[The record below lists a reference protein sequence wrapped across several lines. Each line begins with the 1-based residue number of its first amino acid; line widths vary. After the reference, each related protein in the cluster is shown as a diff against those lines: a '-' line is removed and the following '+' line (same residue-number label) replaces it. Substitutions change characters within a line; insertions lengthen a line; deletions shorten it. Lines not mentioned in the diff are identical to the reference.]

1 MQLFS
6 EKCLATLE
14 NVSNVRR
21 SMRRALSEVRMNDE
35 LVDDLQLIV
44 SEIAVNTIEHSAEK
58 PGELEFRVRIRGAE
72 IGLEIIDD
80 GSPFE
85 NFDDKFG
92 VFAPELQEVKGLN
105 TALTASGRGI
115 ELVRDF
121 ADDIVYQPG
130 PPNHFIAWRRLSK
143 RQPTVLIVEDESVLA
158 ETYALGLYPTYRTI
172 IVDTIEGALATLE
185 HTNVDI
191 VVADYHLADG
201 TGRIL
206 AETMETNPDSLPVPV
221 IMITGDSNAALH
233 REMLEIGVEVS
244 LQKPVSKQKLED
256 HIKLSLRRAE
266 RRRTSHFRHFGA
278 AAAKLLTLKVP
289 ERVGRFSLG
298 HHTNVAD
305 LGSGDAM
312 LHLTS
317 TDRDRVVLMDVMGHG
332 LGAHSAAIALA
343 AIARAIHSQRRD
355 VAPNLFLTELS
366 NALFADLTFGQLI
379 STMLVVDLK
388 ESGEIEVASAGHPNP
403 VVVRAEGI
411 EQVDVT
417 GPLLGFAPNVDYDC
431 RTFSLNEGERLV
443 SFTDGLDPM
452 SLSAG
457 EELPEWMS
465 RALIDGLQLPF
476 TESMSALL
484 DKVQSV
490 VGPAPDDDWT
500 IIALEKCQS

>member
-6 EKCLATLE
+6 EKCPATLKDI
-14 NVSNVRR
+14 SLVRR
-21 SMRRALSEVRMNDE
+21 SMRRALSEIRMSDE

-44 SEIAVNTIEHSAEK
+44 SEIAVNTIEHAAKS
-58 PGELEFRVRIRGAE
+58 PTELEFRVRIRGAE
-72 IGLEIIDD
+72 IGIEIIDD

-105 TALTASGRGI
+105 TALVASGRGI

-143 RQPTVLIVEDESVLA
+143 RQPTVLIVEDEQVLA
-158 ETYALGLYPTYRTI
+158 EMYALGLYPTYRTI
-172 IVDTIEGALATLE
+172 IVDTIEEALATLE
-185 HTNVDI
+185 HTTIDI
-191 VVADYHLADG
+191 VVADYHLTDG

-206 AETMETNPDSLPVPV
+206 AETMETDPHRLPVPV
-221 IMITGDSNAALH
+221 IMITGDNNVSLK
-233 REMLEIGVEVS
+233 REMLEIGVEAA
-244 LQKPVSKQKLED
+244 LQKPVSKQELED
-256 HIKLSLRRAE
+256 NIRLALRRAE

-278 AAAKLLTLKVP
+278 AAAKLLTLKIP
-289 ERVGRFSLG
+289 EKVGGFSLG

-317 TDRDRVVLMDVMGHG
+317 SDRDRVVLMDVMGHG

-355 VAPNLFLTELS
+355 VAPNLFLRELS
-366 NALFADLTFGQLI
+366 NALFADLTLGQLI
-379 STMLVVDLK
+379 STMLVLDLK
-388 ESGEIEVASAGHPNP
+388 DNGEVEVSSAGHPNP
-403 VVVRAEGI
+403 VVVRKDGI
-411 EQVDVT
+411 EQIDVT

-431 RTFSLNEGERLV
+431 RKFSLKEGERLV

-465 RALIDGLQLPF
+465 KALIESLPNPL
-476 TESMSALL
+476 ERGMEDLL
-484 DKVQSV
+484 TKVRAA
-490 VGPAPDDDWT
+490 VGPEPDDDWT
-500 IIALEKCQS
+500 ILALEQSA